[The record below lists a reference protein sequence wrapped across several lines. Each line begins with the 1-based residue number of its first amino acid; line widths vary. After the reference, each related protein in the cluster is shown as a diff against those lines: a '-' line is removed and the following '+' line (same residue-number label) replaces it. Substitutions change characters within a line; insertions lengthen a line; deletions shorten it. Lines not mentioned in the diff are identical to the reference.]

1 MSDGSRWRSCVA
13 QSAIPVGTRGPD
25 DCRFAFRRARR
36 HQDGHGALAAA
47 IGDASA
53 ASRCDP
59 GNRTSVVCS
68 NVPDPSA
75 SATRW
80 RFVGRENAGAKVHR
94 KSAGLRYDPWHGP
107 QPGNSFETLRDQIDA
122 WSANGDKSCQHE
134 LAPPVC
140 RSSPCCRLRHEN
152 DRTRAEHSGNAEFE
166 SGARRSEYRNQRAG
180 NRELPIWVAL
190 NRQPGTI
197 HLIEWLIDL
206 CDKPWSG
213 KVHATIVRLD

>member
-13 QSAIPVGTRGPD
+13 QSAIPGGEPGGQMTVGSRSA
-25 DCRFAFRRARR
+25 CARR
-36 HQDGHGALAAA
+36 HQDGHRALAAA

-68 NVPDPSA
+68 TVPDPSA

-80 RFVGRENAGAKVHR
+80 RSQRLASFGMVLGNPAAQLLRER
-94 KSAGLRYDPWHGP
+94 SMIRSSGLVRQARRILH
-107 QPGNSFETLRDQIDA
+107 
-122 WSANGDKSCQHE
+122 
-134 LAPPVC
+134 LAARAC
-140 RSSPCCRLRHEN
+140 RSWVWLR
-152 DRTRAEHSGNAEFE
+152 TAAAPSG
-166 SGARRSEYRNQRAG
+166 
-180 NRELPIWVAL
+180 ELPIWVAL
-190 NRQPGTI
+190 NRQPETT
-197 HLIEWLIDL
+197 HLIEWLIDP